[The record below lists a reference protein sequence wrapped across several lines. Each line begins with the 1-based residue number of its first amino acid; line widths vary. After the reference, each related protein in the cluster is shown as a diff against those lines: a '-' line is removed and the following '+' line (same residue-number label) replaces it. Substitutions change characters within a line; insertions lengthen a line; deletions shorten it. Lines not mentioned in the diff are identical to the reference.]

1 MNELDFFSRDYK
13 PIPVSSLLEDSCP
26 SFDIYIKLND
36 KFVLF
41 VTKNSIISIAT
52 LEKIEKNGIE
62 VLYINRYDEAL
73 YEKYTADQMD
83 AYSKDNPIIL
93 EKKSKMLYSSAS
105 NVMNRLFS
113 ENITKESIG
122 DAKQAAEGL
131 LEQIT
136 SDKKAFLSLMKVSSH
151 DYYTYTHSINV
162 CMYAISLGQQLGL
175 NKEEM
180 RLLAEGALLHDIG
193 KSEID
198 SSIINKNGK
207 LDEAEFAAMKNHP
220 AFGAEILERNGEKNE
235 IIRDI
240 VRHHH
245 EKLDGKGY
253 PDGKDAS
260 TLGKFAQ
267 IVAIADIFDALT
279 TRRSYKEPL
288 SSFEAFSLMRSKM
301 KDELNGEMLLQF
313 IKRFKE

>member
-1 MNELDFFSRDYK
+1 
-13 PIPVSSLLEDSCP
+13 
-26 SFDIYIKLND
+26 
-36 KFVLF
+36 
-41 VTKNSIISIAT
+41 
-52 LEKIEKNGIE
+52 
-62 VLYINRYDEAL
+62 
-73 YEKYTADQMD
+73 
-83 AYSKDNPIIL
+83 
-93 EKKSKMLYSSAS
+93 
-105 NVMNRLFS
+105 
-113 ENITKESIG
+113 
-122 DAKQAAEGL
+122 
-131 LEQIT
+131 
-136 SDKKAFLSLMKVSSH
+136 MKVSSH